1 MKLKEIKQAVKKK
14 DLKAK
19 YIEIKS
25 GLWHE
30 MYTDINKALIL
41 LGVVEGTIHSN
52 TLDSLAHWIDA

>member
-19 YIEIKS
+19 YDEIKS

-30 MYTDINKALIL
+30 MYPDINKALIL
-41 LGVVEGTIHSN
+41 LGVVESTIHSN